1 MKKESIET
9 IIKSRLQNHQNACK
23 ECGYDNDGKII
34 NTNTYFKIY
43 SEIKSPIFI
52 FVNLNLLNEG
62 EDEFD
67 DELEKEKKNFE
78 LRVPFYKNIYDYIIK
93 NKILFGNEYKLI
105 GIICILVY
113 DHYNGII
120 IDLLKNKQTLK
131 LGLNYFNDG
140 RIQYSKI
147 IEVKNL
153 RNMLWRIILIL
164 LCIQK

>member
-1 MKKESIET
+1 M
-9 IIKSRLQNHQNACK
+9 
-23 ECGYDNDGKII
+23 
-34 NTNTYFKIY
+34 
-43 SEIKSPIFI
+43 
-52 FVNLNLLNEG
+52 NEG

-67 DELEKEKKNFE
+67 DELEEEKKNFE

-93 NKILFGNEYKLI
+93 NQILFGNEYKLI